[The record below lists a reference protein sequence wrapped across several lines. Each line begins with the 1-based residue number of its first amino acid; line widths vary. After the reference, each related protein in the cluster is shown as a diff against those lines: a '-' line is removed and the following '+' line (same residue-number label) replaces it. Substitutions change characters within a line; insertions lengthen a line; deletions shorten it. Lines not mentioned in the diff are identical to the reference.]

1 MQLPVQAIDAELEE
15 ITKAAENLTVATDFS
30 LQQMNAHFARV
41 SLESDIPLES
51 LYLVQKRYSQ
61 SPNIIFI
68 HSSRTLLGMYSAI
81 FHLVYLFCSFFSFS
95 YVFFFI
101 PALSFILFHTSS

>member
-41 SLESDIPLES
+41 SLESDIPPES
-51 LYLVQKRYSQ
+51 LYFGSETIFPVSKYYIYSFFTHT
-61 SPNIIFI
+61 IG
-68 HSSRTLLGMYSAI
+68 RYSAI
-81 FHLVYLFCSFFSFS
+81 LQLVYLFCFFPCPISS
-95 YVFFFI
+95 FFI
-101 PALSFILFHTSS
+101 PALSFLLFHTSS